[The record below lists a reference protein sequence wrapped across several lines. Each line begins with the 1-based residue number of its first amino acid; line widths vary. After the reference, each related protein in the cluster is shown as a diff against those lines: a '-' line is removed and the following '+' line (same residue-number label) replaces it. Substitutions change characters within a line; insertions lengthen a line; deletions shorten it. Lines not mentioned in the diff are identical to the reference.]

1 MLDHGMHK
9 SISNSDT
16 SPVVLRRK
24 MKAFLLATTLAAA
37 SAFMAPVSAPRSSV
51 LNVNELE
58 IGVTEPLGL
67 FDPLNQQ
74 VLAPEKFERRR
85 AVERKHGRIA
95 MVAVVGMLVHNAGIE
110 LVSLFRVL
118 RKLLSLL
125 MP

>member
-16 SPVVLRRK
+16 SPVVRK
-24 MKAFLLATTLAAA
+24 PQKNEGLSPRDHPAA